1 VRQFSSRR
9 LGAWLVLIGLLA
21 LVNYATRFA
30 VSSSTANNRDVLY
43 TYSAAIS
50 GFVFYAVFFAFL
62 YAIAAVDT
70 DELFALRAPDS
81 WHRAAGLALAAFFGI
96 LAWSWVV
103 SRIPLPQSPSK
114 EQGLTPTQWEPQH
127 AKAYA
132 LNFVVVALVAPF
144 VEELA
149 FRGVGY
155 RLIIE
160 RVSRLA
166 TIVLVGVAFGL
177 AHGLIEGLLVLVP
190 FGSALAY
197 LRDRTD
203 STLPGMAVHA
213 TFNAL
218 ALIAAVTS

>member
-1 VRQFSSRR
+1 VTQFSNRR
-9 LGAWLVLIGLLA
+9 LVAWLVLIGLLA
-21 LVNYATRFA
+21 TVNYAARFA
-30 VSSSTANNRDVLY
+30 VGSASSNRDVLY
-43 TYSAAIS
+43 TYTAAIS
-50 GFVFYAVFFAFL
+50 GLVFYGIFFAFL

-81 WHRAAGLALAAFFGI
+81 WHRAAGLALAVFFGI

-103 SRIPLPQSPSK
+103 SKIPLPQSPSK
-114 EQGLTPTQWEPQH
+114 EQGLTPTHWEPSH
-127 AKAYA
+127 AGAYA
-132 LNFVVVALVAPF
+132 LNFAVVAVLAPF

-155 RLIIE
+155 RLLIE
-160 RVSRLA
+160 RVSRWG

-177 AHGLIEGLLVLVP
+177 AHGLVEGLLVLVP

-213 TFNAL
+213 TFNAI
-218 ALIAAVTS
+218 ALIAAVTT